1 MALPV
6 VDSVLDGFNGTIFAY
21 GQTGSGKTYTMSGGE
36 TWNER
41 GIIPRTFEYLFDR
54 LRSVAEIIEFNVYGS
69 YVEIYNDAGYD
80 LLERDQAEKP
90 FDKWKKV
97 SPFEDQ
103 AGNLHLKNL
112 SIHTI
117 SNEQDALDLMLT
129 GNFIRK
135 VASTPMN

>member
-1 MALPV
+1 
-6 VDSVLDGFNGTIFAY
+6 
-21 GQTGSGKTYTMSGGE
+21 MSGGE

-41 GIIPRTFEYLFDR
+41 GIIPRTFEYLFDK
-54 LRSVAEIIEFNVYGS
+54 LRSAVEIIEFNVYGS

-80 LLERDQAEKP
+80 LLERDQAEIT

-117 SNEQDALDLMLT
+117 ANEQDALDLMLT